1 MEAACAGCRPGGWN
15 DRSAAVPG
23 VEACREDPYTDANLT
38 DPYPLFERMR
48 AAGPAVYLEKYG
60 VLAFTRYA
68 ECKDILADHAT
79 FINGAGVGPRNLHR
93 EPSWKPQ
100 GILDSD
106 PPVHTRMRKAMNTVI
121 SPRGVRALRA
131 GFEAYAA
138 ELLPRLLARGRI
150 DGIADLAQAFPLR
163 AFGDA
168 VGIPRE
174 GRAENLVRQ
183 GAMNFS
189 YFGPEDSRAQHFI
202 DRAAGTFEW
211 VMDRTSRDSLAP
223 GGMGAQLWELADEGA
238 IDAQTAPLLV
248 RALLSAGLDT
258 TIIGIGNALKLLAE
272 HPEEWA
278 KLRANPRLAKFAI
291 DEVLR
296 FDSPFQSFFRTT
308 ATDTEFR
315 GIRIPADTKI
325 ALFLGAANRDAAQFG
340 PDADRFRIERDASSM
355 IAFGNGIHRCVGQP
369 ITRLEMEV
377 VLTWLAE
384 HVERLELDGEPVPFL
399 HNTLKGWESLP
410 LRLVAA

>member
-1 MEAACAGCRPGGWN
+1 
-15 DRSAAVPG
+15 
-23 VEACREDPYTDANLT
+23 
-38 DPYPLFERMR
+38 
-48 AAGPAVYLEKYG
+48 
-60 VLAFTRYA
+60 
-68 ECKDILADHAT
+68 
-79 FINGAGVGPRNLHR
+79 
-93 EPSWKPQ
+93 
-100 GILDSD
+100 
-106 PPVHTRMRKAMNTVI
+106 MRKAMNTVI

-131 GFEAYAA
+131 GFEDYAA
-138 ELLPRLLARGRI
+138 ELLPQLLARGRI

-174 GRAENLVRQ
+174 GRAENLVSQ

-189 YFGPEDSRAQHFI
+189 YFGPEDDRAQHFI
-202 DRAAGTFEW
+202 DQAAGTFEW
-211 VMDRTSRDSLAP
+211 VMDRTCRDSLAP
-223 GGMGAQLWELADEGA
+223 GGLGAQLWELADEGA

-258 TIIGIGNALKLLAE
+258 TIIGIGNALKLLVE

-308 ATDTEFR
+308 AADTVFR

-325 ALFLGAANRDAAQFG
+325 VLFLGAANRDPGQFG
-340 PDADRFRIERDASSM
+340 PDADRFRIERDASGM

-369 ITRLEMEV
+369 VTRLEMEV

-410 LRLVAA
+410 LRLVPA